1 MTSSGLSQVGTHY
14 KCRGACCSVV
24 GTLYSTA
31 AAAALPN
38 AMAPNA
44 FGAHS
49 LSFCIILSL
58 LSLSLTLSLAIMS
71 I

>member
-31 AAAALPN
+31 AALPN

-44 FGAHS
+44 LGAHS
-49 LSFCIILSL
+49 LLFCIILSL